1 MIEVDH
7 IQEMS
12 DTLKMLSDK
21 SRLTMLALLREGE
34 LCVCDLVD
42 LTGLSQPGVSQHLK
56 KLKTAGLV
64 NETRKSQ
71 WIYYSLNI
79 ADKPYVLQI
88 LSTIPSLKDKIDQM
102 KNSCC

>member
-1 MIEVDH
+1 MITVDH
-7 IQEMS
+7 IQELS
-12 DTLKMLSDK
+12 ETLKILSDR

-79 ADKPYVLQI
+79 GDKPHVQAVLD
-88 LSTIPSLKDKIDQM
+88 TIPSLKDKIDKL